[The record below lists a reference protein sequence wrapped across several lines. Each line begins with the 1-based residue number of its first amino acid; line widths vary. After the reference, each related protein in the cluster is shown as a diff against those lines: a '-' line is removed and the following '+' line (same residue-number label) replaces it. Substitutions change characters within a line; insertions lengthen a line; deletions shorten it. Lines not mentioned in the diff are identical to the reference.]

1 MPPIGALHQRR
12 IFKLLPP
19 SQLVELQFE
28 VQSPLLLSS
37 QLDKLHPFSIERVR
51 LVGKGHLPTFE
62 DYLSLYFAVLVYLHR
77 LGESKVSLINLIACR
92 SLVRLQIA

>member
-19 SQLVELQFE
+19 SQLVELQLE
-28 VQSPLLLSS
+28 VESPLLLFS
-37 QLDKLHPFSIERVR
+37 QLDKLRPFSIERTS

-62 DYLSLYFAVLVYLHR
+62 DYLSLLFAVLVDLHR
-77 LGESKVSLINLIACR
+77 LGESKVSLINLISCR
-92 SLVRLQIA
+92 RLVRL